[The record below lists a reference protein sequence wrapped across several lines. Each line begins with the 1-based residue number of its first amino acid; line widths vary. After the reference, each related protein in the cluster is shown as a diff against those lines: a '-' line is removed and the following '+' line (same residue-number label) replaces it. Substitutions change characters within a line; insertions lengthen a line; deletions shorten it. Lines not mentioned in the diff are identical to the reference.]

1 MWDDNDIQQGYVQ
14 FRFFEDIN
22 GVERNIS
29 FNVRKNAEYYP
40 ELLYQFKLFLQAM
53 GFNYIDSLVAYD
65 EHGEQ
70 MMGSED
76 S

>member
-1 MWDDNDIQQGYVQ
+1 MWDDNDIEPAYVN
-14 FRFFEDIN
+14 FRFYDN
-22 GVERNIS
+22 TTGNERNIN
-29 FNVRKNAEYYP
+29 FHVRKNVEYYP